1 MSDNP
6 FQSPQV
12 SPTDETVEKQP
23 ARATAPASITVFG
36 VLNLVFGALGVCG
49 VLFAVLGLVL
59 QNMDIP
65 QQPQNQGVEVL
76 NQHPIYGPF
85 QTVNVGINFVMT
97 FVLLLAG
104 IGLLKKRSF
113 GRTLS
118 NTYGVFA
125 ILSVLINIFL
135 LAVFLRGELFA
146 LPPEN
151 GLPIGMIIFWSA
163 IGGGL
168 VGMVYPVLL
177 LIFINRP
184 RVKAALQ

>member
-12 SPTDETVEKQP
+12 SPANETVEKQP
-23 ARATAPASITVFG
+23 ARPTAPASITVFG

-49 VLFAVLGLVL
+49 LVFAVLGLIL
-59 QNMDIP
+59 QNMDIA
-65 QQPQNQGVEVL
+65 QQPQNDAADVL
-76 NQHPIYGPF
+76 NQSPIYGPF
-85 QTVNVGINFVMT
+85 QRVSVGINFVLT

-118 NTYGVFA
+118 NAYGVFA

-135 LAVFLRGELFA
+135 LVVFVRGELFA
-146 LPPEN
+146 LPAEN
-151 GLPIGMIIFWSA
+151 GVPIGMIIFWGA
-163 IGGGL
+163 VGGGL
-168 VGMVYPVLL
+168 VGMIYPVLL
-177 LIFINRP
+177 LIFMNRP
-184 RVKAALQ
+184 RVKAALH